1 MAKAKNKWDALQ
13 ARLEEQRARLQ
24 RDLENARA
32 IRQATLAPPD
42 EPTYSNHMADEGT
55 LTYQQEENLAVERH
69 LTREL
74 DAVEA
79 ALARIRE
86 GTYGRC
92 EECGKPIDWERLVA
106 LPAASLC
113 IACKNR
119 QAARR

>member
-1 MAKAKNKWDALQ
+1 MAKTKNKWASLQ

-24 RDLENARA
+24 QDLENARA
-32 IRQATLAPPD
+32 LREATLTPPD
-42 EPTYSNHMADEGT
+42 EPTYSSHLADEGT

-79 ALARIRE
+79 ALARMRA
-86 GTYGRC
+86 GTYGLC
-92 EECGKPIDWERLVA
+92 EECGNPISWERLEA
-106 LPAASLC
+106 LPTATLC

-119 QAARR
+119 QGQRR